1 MGAQR
6 EVLEADVVEVA
17 AFTAQEGPLTRA
29 QAEVLTKQIRTGL
42 NHAQEL
48 IVLAWQGRAWE
59 SLSYSTWDEYVAGE
73 FSDLSLRPPLETRS
87 ETLSSMRGAG
97 MSIRAISAATTLS
110 PATISRALKE
120 SRGDDPEGGP
130 HEVVGLDG
138 KAYRPTPAKKTQAP
152 AHEVELPDELLD
164 LPAEE
169 VGVVPFVP
177 KPARAS
183 QAVAPSLPGM
193 EEETGGEG
201 APRPE
206 DFGLVAARAQVSSAY
221 EAVKASLEVV
231 NEHEGFP
238 AEVQSPELVDTV
250 TKSLLVLAG
259 LLERLRLCP
268 ERLPEHEVVA
278 RHLQVAAVTLD
289 RVADRLGGEADG

>member
-1 MGAQR
+1 MSAQR
-6 EVLEADVVEVA
+6 EVLEADVVEVD

-59 SLSYSTWDEYVAGE
+59 SMSYRTWDEYVAGE

-120 SRGDDPEGGP
+120 SRSEDSEDGP

-138 KAYRPTPAKKTQAP
+138 KAYRPTPPRKAA
-152 AHEVELPDELLD
+152 AAAVELPDELLD

-169 VGVVPFVP
+169 VGVTPFVP
-177 KPARAS
+177 KPARTGGGA
-183 QAVAPSLPGM
+183 APSLPGM
-193 EEETGGEG
+193 ETEASG
-201 APRPE
+201 ADTARPE

-238 AEVQSPELVDTV
+238 VEVQSPELVDTV

-268 ERLPEHEVVA
+268 ERLPEHDVVA

-289 RVADRLGGEADG
+289 RVAERLGGEADG

>member
-1 MGAQR
+1 MSEQR
-6 EVLEADVVEVA
+6 EVLEADVVEVDS
-17 AFTAQEGPLTRA
+17 FTAQEGPLTRA

-42 NHAQEL
+42 SHAQEL

-59 SLSYSTWDEYVAGE
+59 SMSYRTWDEYVAGE

-87 ETLSSMRGAG
+87 DTLTSMRGAG

-120 SRGDDPEGGP
+120 SRGDDPEDGP

-138 KAYRPTPAKKTQAP
+138 KAYRPTPPRKAA
-152 AHEVELPDELLD
+152 AADVELPDELLD

-169 VGVVPFVP
+169 VGVTPFVP
-177 KPARAS
+177 QPARTGGGA
-183 QAVAPSLPGM
+183 APSLPGM
-193 EEETGGEG
+193 EEETGG
-201 APRPE
+201 ADTPRPE

-238 AEVQSPELVDTV
+238 VEVQSPELVDTV

-268 ERLPEHEVVA
+268 ERLPEHDVVA

-289 RVADRLGGEADG
+289 RVAERLDGEADG

>member
-1 MGAQR
+1 MSEQR
-6 EVLEADVVEVA
+6 EVLEAEVIEVDS
-17 AFTAQEGPLTRA
+17 FTAQEGPLSRA

-42 NHAQEL
+42 SHAQEL

-59 SLSYSTWDEYVAGE
+59 SLSYATWDEYVAGE

-87 ETLSSMRGAG
+87 DTLSSMRGAG

-120 SRGDDPEGGP
+120 SRGDDPEDGP

-138 KAYRPTPAKKTQAP
+138 KAYRPTSTKKAP
-152 AHEVELPDELLD
+152 AGDVELPDELLD
-164 LPAEE
+164 LPAED
-169 VGVVPFVP
+169 VGVTPFVP
-177 KPARAS
+177 KPARAG
-183 QAVAPSLPGM
+183 AGTAPALPGM
-193 EEETGGEG
+193 DEANDAEP
-201 APRPE
+201 AQPE
-206 DFGLVAARAQVSSAY
+206 DLGLVAAQAQVSSAY
-221 EAVKASLEVV
+221 EAVKASLEQVH
-231 NEHEGFP
+231 EHDGFP
-238 AEVQSPELVDTV
+238 VEAQSPELVDTV

>member
-1 MGAQR
+1 MSEQR
-6 EVLEADVVEVA
+6 EVLEADVVEVD
-17 AFTAQEGPLTRA
+17 AFAAQERPLTRA

-73 FSDLSLRPPLETRS
+73 FSDLSLRLPLETRS
-87 ETLSSMRGAG
+87 DTLTSMRGAG

-138 KAYRPTPAKKTQAP
+138 KAYRSIPARKAATAD
-152 AHEVELPDELLD
+152 VELPEELLD

-169 VGVVPFVP
+169 VGVTPFVP

-183 QAVAPSLPGM
+183 GGAVPSLPGM
-193 EEETGGEG
+193 EEQTGGVDT
-201 APRPE
+201 PRPE
-206 DFGLVAARAQVSSAY
+206 DFGLVVARAQVSSAY

-238 AEVQSPELVDTV
+238 VEVQSPELVDTV

-268 ERLPEHEVVA
+268 ERLPEHDVVA

-289 RVADRLGGEADG
+289 RVAERLGGEADG

>member
-1 MGAQR
+1 MSEQR
-6 EVLEADVVEVA
+6 EVLEADVVEVD
-17 AFTAQEGPLTRA
+17 AFAAQEGPLTRA

-87 ETLSSMRGAG
+87 DTLTSMRGAG

-120 SRGDDPEGGP
+120 SRGDDPEDGP
-130 HEVVGLDG
+130 YEVVGLDG
-138 KAYRPTPAKKTQAP
+138 KAYRPTPARKAATAD
-152 AHEVELPDELLD
+152 VELPDELLD
-164 LPAEE
+164 LPAED

-177 KPARAS
+177 KPARAVGG
-183 QAVAPSLPGM
+183 AAPSLLAMG
-193 EEETGGEG
+193 EEAGDADT
-201 APRPE
+201 PRPE

-221 EAVKASLEVV
+221 EAVKVSLEVV

-238 AEVQSPELVDTV
+238 VEVQSPELVDTV

-268 ERLPEHEVVA
+268 ERLPEHDVVA

-289 RVADRLGGEADG
+289 RVAERLGGEADG

>member
-1 MGAQR
+1 MSVQR
-6 EVLEADVVEVA
+6 EVLEADVVEVD

-59 SLSYSTWDEYVAGE
+59 SMSYRTWDEYVAGE

-87 ETLSSMRGAG
+87 DTLTSMRGAG

-120 SRGDDPEGGP
+120 SRGDDPEDGP

-138 KAYRPTPAKKTQAP
+138 KAYRPTPSRKAA
-152 AHEVELPDELLD
+152 AADVELPEELLD

-169 VGVVPFVP
+169 VGVTPFVP
-177 KPARAS
+177 KPARAVGG
-183 QAVAPSLPGM
+183 AAPSLPGM
-193 EEETGGEG
+193 EEEAATVGT
-201 APRPE
+201 PRPE

-238 AEVQSPELVDTV
+238 VEVQSPELVDTV

-268 ERLPEHEVVA
+268 ERLPEHDVVA

-289 RVADRLGGEADG
+289 RVAERLGGEADG

>member
-1 MGAQR
+1 MSEQR
-6 EVLEADVVEVA
+6 EVLEAEVIEVDS
-17 AFTAQEGPLTRA
+17 FTAQEGPLSRA

-42 NHAQEL
+42 SHAQEL

-59 SLSYSTWDEYVAGE
+59 SLSYGTWDEYVAGE

-87 ETLSSMRGAG
+87 DTLSSMRGAG

-120 SRGDDPEGGP
+120 SRGDDPEDGP

-138 KAYRPTPAKKTQAP
+138 KAYRPTSTKKTSAGD
-152 AHEVELPDELLD
+152 VELPDELLD
-164 LPAEE
+164 LPAED
-169 VGVVPFVP
+169 VGVTPFVP
-177 KPARAS
+177 KPARAG
-183 QAVAPSLPGM
+183 AGTAPALPGM
-193 EEETGGEG
+193 DEANDAEP
-201 APRPE
+201 AQPE
-206 DFGLVAARAQVSSAY
+206 DLGLEAAQAQVSSAY
-221 EAVKASLEVV
+221 EAVKASLEQVH
-231 NEHEGFP
+231 EHDGFP
-238 AEVQSPELVDTV
+238 VTAQSPELVDTV

>member
-1 MGAQR
+1 MSAQR
-6 EVLEADVVEVA
+6 EVLEADVVEVD

-59 SLSYSTWDEYVAGE
+59 SMSYRTWDEYVAGE
-73 FSDLSLRPPLETRS
+73 FSDLSLRPPLETRL

-120 SRGDDPEGGP
+120 SRSEDSEDGP

-138 KAYRPTPAKKTQAP
+138 KAYRPTPPHKAA
-152 AHEVELPDELLD
+152 AVELPDELLD

-169 VGVVPFVP
+169 VGVTPFVP
-177 KPARAS
+177 KPARTGGGA
-183 QAVAPSLPGM
+183 APSLQGM
-193 EEETGGEG
+193 ETEASG
-201 APRPE
+201 ADTARPE

-238 AEVQSPELVDTV
+238 VEVQSPELVDTV

-268 ERLPEHEVVA
+268 ERLPEHDVVA

-289 RVADRLGGEADG
+289 RVAERLGGEADG

>member
-1 MGAQR
+1 M
-6 EVLEADVVEVA
+6 
-17 AFTAQEGPLTRA
+17 
-29 QAEVLTKQIRTGL
+29 LTKQIRTGL

-59 SLSYSTWDEYVAGE
+59 SMSYRTWDEYVAGE

-120 SRGDDPEGGP
+120 SRGDDPEDGP

-138 KAYRPTPAKKTQAP
+138 KAYRPTPPRKAA
-152 AHEVELPDELLD
+152 AADVELPDELLD

-169 VGVVPFVP
+169 VGVTPFVP
-177 KPARAS
+177 KPARATGG
-183 QAVAPSLPGM
+183 AAPSLAGM
-193 EEETGGEG
+193 EAEAGG
-201 APRPE
+201 ADTPRPE
-206 DFGLVAARAQVSSAY
+206 DFGLIAARARVSSAY
-221 EAVKASLEVV
+221 EAVRASLEVV

-238 AEVQSPELVDTV
+238 VEVQSPELVDTV

-268 ERLPEHEVVA
+268 ERLPEHDVVA

-289 RVADRLGGEADG
+289 RVAERLGGEADG